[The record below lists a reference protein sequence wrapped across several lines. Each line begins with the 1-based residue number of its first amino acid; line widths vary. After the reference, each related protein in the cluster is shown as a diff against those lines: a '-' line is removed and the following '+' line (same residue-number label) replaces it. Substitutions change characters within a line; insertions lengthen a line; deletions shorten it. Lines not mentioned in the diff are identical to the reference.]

1 MVLVVPWIFAVFLLW
16 INLVSLLLQAVAAL
30 LEALLVAG
38 LIVLVLLQLHLQML
52 HHLDPVAF
60 GVFFLFLPSEQVPP
74 VALLQHYLE
83 QALDLFSLY
92 LLMANIER
100 WGVLVLNP
108 MLWLVEAFFVLLWA
122 VLGLR
127 FGHHLGERRLA
138 HGPDFV

>member
-52 HHLDPVAF
+52 HHPDPVAF

-74 VALLQHYLE
+74 VALLQHL
-83 QALDLFSLY
+83 SL
-92 LLMANIER
+92 I
-100 WGVLVLNP
+100 
-108 MLWLVEAFFVLLWA
+108 
-122 VLGLR
+122 
-127 FGHHLGERRLA
+127 HI
-138 HGPDFV
+138 

>member
-1 MVLVVPWIFAVFLLW
+1 MV
-16 INLVSLLLQAVAAL
+16 AL
-30 LEALLVAG
+30 LEALL
-38 LIVLVLLQLHLQML
+38 VLVLLQLHLQML
-52 HHLDPVAF
+52 HHPDPVAF
-60 GVFFLFLPSEQVPP
+60 GSIFLFLPSEQVPP

-138 HGPDFV
+138 HGPDFVWVGVLDPMMMLLLILKRQHILLLDLIMV

>member
-30 LEALLVAG
+30 LKAL
-38 LIVLVLLQLHLQML
+38 LVLLQLHLQML

-60 GVFFLFLPSEQVPP
+60 GAIFLFLPSEQVPP

-108 MLWLVEAFFVLLWA
+108 MLWLVEAFFVLLWVEWA
-122 VLGLR
+122 LDFYHLGL
-127 FGHHLGERRLA
+127 
-138 HGPDFV
+138 

>member
-16 INLVSLLLQAVAAL
+16 INLVSLLLQALV
-30 LEALLVAG
+30 ALLVAG

-52 HHLDPVAF
+52 HHPDPVAF

-108 MLWLVEAFFVLLWA
+108 MLWLVEAFFVLLWVERA
-122 VLGLR
+122 LDLALVNLGL
-127 FGHHLGERRLA
+127 
-138 HGPDFV
+138 

>member
-1 MVLVVPWIFAVFLLW
+1 M
-16 INLVSLLLQAVAAL
+16 
-30 LEALLVAG
+30 AG
-38 LIVLVLLQLHLQML
+38 LIVLAQAHLQML

-60 GVFFLFLPSEQVPP
+60 GAIFLFLPSEQVPP
-74 VALLQHYLE
+74 VALLQNYLE
-83 QALDLFSLY
+83 QIGLELLLLY

-138 HGPDFV
+138 HGPDFVWVGVLDPMMMLLLILKRQHILLLDLIMV